1 MKKPASAPLLTSA
14 LAALTTLAAL
24 AAAPAARA
32 QQGVSDK
39 EILVGTIQDL
49 SGPVANYGKTARDGM
64 QMRVDEVNAAGG
76 VHGRQIKL
84 LVEDNGYEP
93 RRAVMATQ
101 KLVNQNGVFVMAGNI
116 GTAHNMASF
125 PVQFGKGIINF
136 YPLTG
141 AREMFEEPN
150 RRLKYSFSPP
160 YYDQVRIM
168 LPKLVQEK
176 SASKIC
182 IIYQDDEFGLEV
194 LRGAEAGL
202 KSIKLQLLEK
212 TSYKRA
218 ATDFSSQVARLKAA
232 SCDLVVM
239 GTLIRETV
247 GVMGEARKGG
257 FNPVFMGTSGSYAD
271 SIHKLGGEV
280 VDGFY
285 TTMTLTYPY
294 MDAEEAPIREWAAKY
309 KARFNEEPG
318 VFSAYGYMIADHLI
332 QGFEKAGK
340 NLTTDTLIAAIN
352 SIRFEP
358 NLFGSP
364 AYQYSDTN
372 RLGSMA
378 VRLSQIQGGGKYWK
392 VVSDY
397 YFE

>member
-1 MKKPASAPLLTSA
+1 MKKTPGATA
-14 LAALTTLAAL
+14 LL
-24 AAAPAARA
+24 AAALGAAALSASPAFAQK

-39 EILVGTIQDL
+39 EIVVGTIQDL

-64 QMRVDEVNAAGG
+64 QMRVDEANAAGG
-76 VHGRQIKL
+76 VHGRSIKL

-93 RRAVMATQ
+93 RRSVMATQ
-101 KLVNQNGVFVMAGNI
+101 KLVNQNGIFVMAGHI
-116 GTAHNMASF
+116 GTAHNMAAL
-125 PVQFGKGIINF
+125 PVQFGKNIINF

-150 RRLKYSFSPP
+150 SRLKYSFTPP

-176 SASKIC
+176 NASKVC
-182 IIYQDDEFGLEV
+182 ILYQDDEFGLEV

-202 KSIKLQLLEK
+202 KTIDQALVEK

-232 SCDLVVM
+232 SCDLIVM

-247 GVMGEARKGG
+247 GVIGEARKSGYE
-257 FNPVFMGTSGSYAD
+257 PVFMGTSASYAD
-271 SIHKLGGEV
+271 SIHKLGGQT

-294 MDAEEAPIREWAAKY
+294 IDAEEAPIREWAAKY

-340 NLTTDTLIAAIN
+340 NLNTDTLNAALT

-358 NLFGSP
+358 NIFGSP
-364 AYQYSDTN
+364 SYEYSDAN

>member
-1 MKKPASAPLLTSA
+1 MKKPMAAPLLA
-14 LAALTTLAAL
+14 AAFAALGVL
-24 AAAPAARA
+24 AAAPAALA
-32 QQGVSDK
+32 QQGVSDR

-64 QMRVDEVNAAGG
+64 QMRVDEANAAGG

-93 RRAVMATQ
+93 RRAVLATQ

-116 GTAHNMASF
+116 GTAQNIASF
-125 PVQFGKGIINF
+125 PVQFGKNIINF

-176 SASKIC
+176 SASKVC

-202 KSIKLQLLEK
+202 KTINQTLVEK

-218 ATDFSSQVARLKAA
+218 ATDFSSQVARLKSAN
-232 SCDLVVM
+232 CDLIVM

-271 SIHKLGGEV
+271 SIHKLGGAT

-294 MDAEEAPIREWAAKY
+294 MDADEAPIREWAARY
-309 KARFNEEPG
+309 KAKFNEEPG

-340 NLTTDTLIAAIN
+340 NLTTDTLNAALT
-352 SIRFEP
+352 SIRFEA
-358 NLFGSP
+358 NIFGSP
-364 AYQYSDTN
+364 VYEYSDTN